1 MLFYSRFFFNDTATP
16 EIYTSLHTLSLPDAL
31 PIYEGRVV
39 TARPGDRCGEI
50 VRGYVAA
57 AGKEIGPAG
66 NPRRRLADE
75 EQAFQIREV
84 RRIHCA
90 GGRAPGL
97 RHNRVEQREIIGL
110 QETRGADEQLETAM
124 PERPGKPTG

>member
-1 MLFYSRFFFNDTATP
+1 MIRRPPRSTRTDTLFPYTTLFRSRGIED
-16 EIYTSLHTLSLPDAL
+16 
-31 PIYEGRVV
+31 EGRVV

-110 QETRGADEQLETAM
+110 QETRGADEPLDRQSVV
-124 PERPGKPTG
+124 